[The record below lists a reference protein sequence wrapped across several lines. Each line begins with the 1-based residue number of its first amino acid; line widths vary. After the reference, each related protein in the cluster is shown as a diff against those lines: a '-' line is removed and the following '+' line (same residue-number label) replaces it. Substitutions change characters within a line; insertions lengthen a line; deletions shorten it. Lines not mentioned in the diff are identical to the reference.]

1 APALYFFTARGKNFC
16 RELLANGHVQILA
29 YTRYKEM
36 IRVSA
41 RAIAVPEEQQAH
53 WIDTIFAEQ
62 PYLANVYPGKTREIG
77 MVFCINEGSIE
88 YFNLGVRPIFRE
100 RYTFGTSPSAEPPK

>member
-1 APALYFFTARGKNFC
+1 MNCWTR
-16 RELLANGHVQILA
+16 LLLSIFLPLEV
-29 YTRYKEM
+29 K
-36 IRVSA
+36 
-41 RAIAVPEEQQAH
+41 
-53 WIDTIFAEQ
+53 IFAEQ

-100 RYTFGTSPSAEPPK
+100 RYTFGTSPSAEPPKGYQITQACISCGTCFEHCPVQALQRLG